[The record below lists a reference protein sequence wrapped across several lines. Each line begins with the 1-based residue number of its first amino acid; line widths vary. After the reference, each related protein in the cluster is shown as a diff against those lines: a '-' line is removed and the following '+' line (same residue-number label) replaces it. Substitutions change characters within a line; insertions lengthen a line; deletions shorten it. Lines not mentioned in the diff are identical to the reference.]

1 VPLSAH
7 QIAEVRDRKAGGEI
21 SQISCQIIRGFTE
34 HDIESQIAGPLSPS
48 FQRKGRKSQMSWRVF
63 NSNRSGTMCSKI
75 CSLKGLALAFA
86 MQHGQAYAQASGCVV
101 MEVTMGNREALTNE
115 LPPAI
120 EKQHK
125 KKNRKQSAPQGAIE
139 ALIESGSTDK
149 DNGRITSSTQ
159 ERAFASGQ
167 DLADYCSFKVETQ
180 K

>member
-1 VPLSAH
+1 
-7 QIAEVRDRKAGGEI
+7 
-21 SQISCQIIRGFTE
+21 
-34 HDIESQIAGPLSPS
+34 
-48 FQRKGRKSQMSWRVF
+48 
-63 NSNRSGTMCSKI
+63 
-75 CSLKGLALAFA
+75 

-101 MEVTMGNREALTNE
+101 MEVTMENREALTNE

-125 KKNRKQSAPQGAIE
+125 KNRKQSAQQGAIE
-139 ALIESGSTDK
+139 ALIESGSADK
-149 DNGRITSSTQ
+149 DNGRITSSTR